1 MNIYDTANKLA
12 KEIKESKEY
21 KEYRRLKKHIEE
33 NPEQKE
39 KVENFEHLRYK
50 IQVETMQGNNA
61 NTEEEKIMLQEK
73 YAELLKDEEIKK
85 YFDAEMQFN
94 VMIADINKII
104 AEAIKDVL

>member
-21 KEYRRLKKHIEE
+21 KEYKKIKTNIELDS
-33 NPEQKE
+33 PKKA
-39 KVENFEHLRYK
+39 KVEDFEHLRYEV
-50 IQVETMQGNNA
+50 QVEVMQGNNA
-61 NTEEEKIMLQEK
+61 DEKKNLLQEK
-73 YAELLKDEEIKK
+73 YVELLEDEEIKK
-85 YFDAEMQFN
+85 YFESEVQFN

>member
-12 KEIKESKEY
+12 KEIKDSKEY
-21 KEYRRLKKHIEE
+21 KEYRKLKLHIEE

-39 KVENFEHLRYK
+39 KVEDFEHLRYK
-50 IQVETMQGNNA
+50 IQVETMQGNTS
-61 NTEEEKIMLQEK
+61 NTEEEKRILQEK
-73 YAELLKDEEIKK
+73 YAELLEDEEIKK

-104 AEAIKDVL
+104 AEAVKDVL